1 MRISTDQMQQQAVNL
16 MLDQQA
22 ALAKTQQQVATGR
35 RLATPA
41 DDPAAAAQV
50 LDLEQAR
57 QTIGQYQKNADA
69 ARGRLS
75 LEEGTLA
82 GMDDVL
88 QRLRE
93 LAVQGSNDTQTAAS
107 RAFIARETRELLG
120 QLVTMANTRD
130 ANGEHIFAGYS
141 GATQPFS
148 QSASGS
154 VAYSGDAGSRFLQIG
169 ATRQVATGDSG
180 QDVFRAIRNGNGTF
194 QVNSASGNSGTGI
207 IDSGSVTDPASYVAN
222 NFRIQFT
229 STTTYDIINDTT
241 STTVASG
248 QSYTSGAA
256 IGFNGLQVTIT
267 GQPSATD
274 SFTVKPG
281 TNQDL
286 FATALSLTTALESGA
301 ASGAG
306 LAQFHN
312 AMNRFL
318 TDVDRAQNHLLD
330 FRARIGARLSAIDSQ
345 KDINDGFSLQLTQSV
360 SQLHDLDYAS
370 AIATLNTQLTALEA
384 AQQVFARIQGLS
396 LFNFLR

>member
-194 QVNSASGNSGTGI
+194 QVNSASGNNGTGI

-229 STTTYDIINDTT
+229 STATYDIINDTT

-286 FATALSLTTALESGA
+286 FATALNLTTALESGA
-301 ASGAG
+301 VSGAG

>member
-41 DDPAAAAQV
+41 DDPAAAAQA

-57 QTIGQYQKNADA
+57 QTIGQYQKNADV

-274 SFTVKPG
+274 SFTVKPS

-301 ASGAG
+301 VGGTG

-318 TDVDRAQNHLLD
+318 TDTDQAQNHLLD